1 VITRDHH
8 SPLSVVRCQLSVMP
22 HRSWWRG
29 GTDYGPRTHSF
40 RFSLLELTA
49 CLAIV
54 SLLMSAVFTF
64 MATVQKRQ
72 QSNSV
77 IAESNQS
84 ARAGWK

>member
-1 VITRDHH
+1 
-8 SPLSVVRCQLSVMP
+8 MP